1 MQAQNSDINDM
12 FSRTGSYPFENL
24 SKANRWVKL
33 ADSLDWKH
41 IEDEYNKRLS
51 NQSRGACN
59 KPARMVIGAM
69 PIKHTL
75 CCSGRNHCRHLGES
89 LYAVSRWSEVF
100 LGGSHLQSGTVC
112 VPTQTN

>member
-1 MQAQNSDINDM
+1 M
-12 FSRTGSYPFENL
+12 FSRTGSYPLENL

-59 KPARMVIGAM
+59 KPVLQNRGVVAVKHDPASSDIPRRSIRGRDSYVKQKSGCFTCY
-69 PIKHTL
+69 IKTFKVL
-75 CCSGRNHCRHLGES
+75 SIL
-89 LYAVSRWSEVF
+89 
-100 LGGSHLQSGTVC
+100 
-112 VPTQTN
+112 